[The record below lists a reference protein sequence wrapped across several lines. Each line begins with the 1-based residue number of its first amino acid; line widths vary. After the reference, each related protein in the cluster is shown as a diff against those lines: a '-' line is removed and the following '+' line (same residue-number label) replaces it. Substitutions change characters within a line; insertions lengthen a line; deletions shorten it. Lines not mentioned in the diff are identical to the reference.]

1 MKKYGIFYG
10 SVSGTTA
17 DVARR
22 IGRCLKVSDEDIH
35 DVGADAPDRLGDYEV
50 ILLGSSTH
58 GCGELADDWFDFADG
73 AVALDLSGHKIALFG
88 CGDENMEDTFC
99 DAVGELYDRF
109 KNTGATFIG
118 EFPADC
124 YTFSHSKAKDGS
136 TMRGL
141 CLDEENHPELTDS
154 RIAEWIAEIKKKA

>member
-22 IGRCLKVSDEDIH
+22 IGRCLEVSDEDIH
-35 DVGADAPDRLGDYEV
+35 DVGVTAPDRLGDYEV
-50 ILLGSSTH
+50 IILGSSTH

-88 CGDENMEDTFC
+88 CGDESMEDTFC

-109 KNTGATFIG
+109 KHTGASMRRITRNLLIPESRNG
-118 EFPADC
+118 LPK
-124 YTFSHSKAKDGS
+124 SKRKHSTSAYDAAG
-136 TMRGL
+136 RGYF
-141 CLDEENHPELTDS
+141 
-154 RIAEWIAEIKKKA
+154 